1 MNWWQTVNT
10 LIFVFGTFISVLEA
24 IYLSRLWIQ
33 RLPEHTRLFLEQFAR
48 QAVWQVEQQA
58 RDLSNPAKKQLAIT
72 AVSKLFQAFN
82 IPIPAS
88 EAVDI
93 AIEAAVFLLP
103 NTNNT
108 VESNNPPKLE
118 PPKTTV

>member
-10 LIFVFGTFISVLEA
+10 LIFVFGTFVSVLEA

-33 RLPEHTRLFLEQFAR
+33 KMPEHTRQFLEQFAR

-58 RDLSNPAKKQLAIT
+58 RDLSNPAKKQLAI
-72 AVSKLFQAFN
+72 ASVSKLFQAFN

-103 NTNNT
+103 STNNV
-108 VESNNPPKLE
+108 VESDNPPKIQ
-118 PPKTTV
+118 PPKPTV

>member
-1 MNWWQTVNT
+1 MNWGQAVNT
-10 LIFVFGTFISVLEA
+10 LIFVFGTFVSVLEA

-33 RLPEHTRLFLEQFAR
+33 KMPEHTRLALEQFAR

-58 RDLSNPAKKQLAIT
+58 RDLSNPAKKQLAI
-72 AVSKLFQAFN
+72 ASVNKLFRAFD
-82 IPIPAS
+82 IPIPAP

-103 NTNNT
+103 NANNV
-108 VESNNPPKLE
+108 VEADNPPKIE
-118 PPKTTV
+118 PPKSSV